1 MAVIIE
7 TKCVKINVDTISEK
21 ELTKLKKENN
31 ELYNLVKKYKNGM
44 Q

>member
-1 MAVIIE
+1 MPVIIE
-7 TKCVKINVDTISEK
+7 TKGVKINVDTISEK

>member
-7 TKCVKINVDTISEK
+7 KKGIKINVDTITEK